1 MKSWLCLG
9 LALGLSA
16 AGCAHADDSALARAL
31 SRAAPGADPGV
42 LELAVS
48 AAGCAQRQ
56 GIAPAQR
63 LAVIDYS
70 LPSTRP
76 RLWVFDLAQGKLL
89 YQELVAH
96 GRRSGDNYARSFSNE
111 DGSLASSLGLFRTL
125 EPYEGH
131 NGYSLR
137 REGLEPQVNDHAL
150 ARNLVIHG
158 AAYVN
163 PLLAVSQGR
172 IGRSWGCPAVRLG
185 VIRPLVEAL
194 RSGQLLFS
202 YYPDRKWLASS
213 RFLRCDGKRIADS
226 R

>member
-137 REGLEPQVNDHAL
+137 LEGLEPQVNDHAL